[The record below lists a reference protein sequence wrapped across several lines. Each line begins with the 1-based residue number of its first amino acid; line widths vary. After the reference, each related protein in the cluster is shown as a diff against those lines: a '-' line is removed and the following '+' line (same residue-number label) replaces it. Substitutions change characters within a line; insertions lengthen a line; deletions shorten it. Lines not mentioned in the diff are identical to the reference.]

1 MRVYALFCV
10 LFLFSRLLENRVLKF
25 NLLFRDTS
33 NFVVQIGQIELA
45 TGMSNNDVY
54 IALGGDVTIC
64 DTSKHNGKIEHYLHY
79 NVNRHNRQYK
89 QYFSWSTHLGG
100 SASLSYVNCQTDRH
114 VFESDPLT
122 VMFEIHL

>member
-64 DTSKHNGKIEHYLHY
+64 DTSKHNGRIEHYLHY
-79 NVNRHNRQYK
+79 NVIIINVSSIFHGPLILEAVPVYRM
-89 QYFSWSTHLGG
+89 STVKPIVTCLN
-100 SASLSYVNCQTDRH
+100 LIR
-114 VFESDPLT
+114 
-122 VMFEIHL
+122 